1 MFKSSFTKWLHEWET
16 LIATFINAVIVI
28 GVAIFVTSAVTN
40 SQKRTE
46 FFLDFT
52 KRYHGI
58 LGGAHKL
65 NNEIATKHPADA
77 SYQPSRAEEGDA
89 HQIYFQLFGL
99 IYDEYYAYRNR
110 FLDQETIT
118 DWLTWQMHD
127 FNDQKFKIGGVLYA
141 DAWKEWLTGP
151 ARDHS
156 LTQVINKILECQNR
170 ECVTR
175 VIKEGQK
182 WWGWLPV

>member
-1 MFKSSFTKWLHEWET
+1 MSRLHEWQT
-16 LIATFINAVIVI
+16 LIATFINAVVVI
-28 GVAIFVTSAVTN
+28 SVAIFVTSAVTN

-46 FFLDFT
+46 FFMNFT
-52 KRYHGI
+52 KRYLGI
-58 LGGAHKL
+58 LADAHKL
-65 NNEIATKHPADA
+65 SNEIANKHLGEV
-77 SYQPSRAEEGDA
+77 SYQPSRGEEGDA

-99 IYDEYYAYRNR
+99 MYDEYYAYRNK

-118 DWLTWQMHD
+118 NWLTWQMHD
-127 FNDQKFKIGGVLYA
+127 FSDKKFKIGGVLYA

-170 ECVTR
+170 ECVMR
-175 VIKEGQK
+175 VIKEDQK
-182 WWGWLPV
+182 WWRCLPV